1 MQRFINKRQ
10 TRKFVRPLRRN
21 TIIHKVEN
29 TEAKTENPVAD
40 KVKKNI
46 KNGKKTA
53 SSKKKNENTEINE
66 TKTEDDMDTVNN
78 NVEKIKE
85 IVDNDP
91 KYPKR
96 KVKIEK
102 KDKGLFERTENSTI
116 LITEDNKMMLTD

>member
-1 MQRFINKRQ
+1 MQRFINKRP

-21 TIIHKVEN
+21 TIIHKVDINEVKV
-29 TEAKTENPVAD
+29 EDPVVE
-40 KVKKNI
+40 KVKKNV
-46 KNGKKTA
+46 KNGKKAATT
-53 SSKKKNENTEINE
+53 KKKTENTEINE
-66 TKTEDDMDTVNN
+66 SKTEDDMNTVND

-85 IVDNDP
+85 IVNNDP